1 MDPLLSVDAP
11 NPEDDRKKERRV
23 RLPIGWSW
31 LRHSTITLTLD
42 TYGHLIAGSE
52 AVAVA
57 SSAELTAIPMLAT
70 GTDGERASWAL
81 PTAVRG
87 RCFSV
92 LDDANLGQSAANSSK
107 AKTPHD
113 SKENAG
119 FCVLSAAVCK
129 AEGKGVE
136 PSTAC
141 AATDFESA
149 S

>member
-81 PTAVRG
+81 PTDRK
-87 RCFSV
+87 SV
-92 LDDANLGQSAANSSK
+92 
-107 AKTPHD
+107 
-113 SKENAG
+113 
-119 FCVLSAAVCK
+119 V
-129 AEGKGVE
+129 
-136 PSTAC
+136 
-141 AATDFESA
+141 
-149 S
+149 

>member
-1 MDPLLSVDAP
+1 MM
-11 NPEDDRKKERRV
+11 
-23 RLPIGWSW
+23 
-31 LRHSTITLTLD
+31 RHSTITLTLD
-42 TYGHLIAGSE
+42 TYGHLIEGAE

-70 GTDGERASWAL
+70 GTDAGRASWAL

-87 RCFSV
+87 QCFEV
-92 LDDANLGQSAANSSK
+92 LQLANSDQSADNFAK
-107 AKTPHD
+107 QKTPHN
-113 SKENAG
+113 SNENAG
-119 FCVLSAAVCK
+119 LCVLSASVCE

-136 PSTAC
+136 PSTAF